1 MDIMLQSEGA
11 QAASKRKILGLR
23 MDKDGYTTHSYP
35 LVRTYI
41 VRISARCEIKYQME
55 MI

>member
-11 QAASKRKILGLR
+11 RAASKRKILGLR
-23 MDKDGYTTHSYP
+23 MDKDRYTTHSSP

-41 VRISARCEIKYQME
+41 ARISDSCEIIYQWR
-55 MI
+55 